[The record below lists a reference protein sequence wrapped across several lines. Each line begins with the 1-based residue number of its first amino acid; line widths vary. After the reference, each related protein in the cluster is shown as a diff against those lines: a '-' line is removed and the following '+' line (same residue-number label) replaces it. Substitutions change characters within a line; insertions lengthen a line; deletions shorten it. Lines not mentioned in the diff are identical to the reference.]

1 MGLRTEFGNCPGR
14 VTRWRLR
21 FVVAS
26 SAQLRINFYAAPKRR
41 HNGTVAATEEGA
53 GKSREWWREA
63 KRHPGQVILNRTFGP
78 AKEET

>member
-1 MGLRTEFGNCPGR
+1 MGLRTEFGNRPGR

-26 SAQLRINFYAAPKRR
+26 SAQLRINFYPAPNRR
-41 HNGTVAATEEGA
+41 HNGTVAEEGA
-53 GKSREWWREA
+53 GKSRECWREA
-63 KRHPGQVILNRTFGP
+63 KRHPGQVILNRTLGP

>member
-1 MGLRTEFGNCPGR
+1 MGLRTEFGNRPGR

-26 SAQLRINFYAAPKRR
+26 SAQLHINFYAAPNRR
-41 HNGTVAATEEGA
+41 HNGTVAATEEGV
-53 GKSREWWREA
+53 GKSRERWREA
-63 KRHPGQVILNRTFGP
+63 KLDLSRAILNRTFGA